1 MGKPS
6 ISLFPSD
13 ASLPGCVRNW
23 MRPVISSPSDASLPG
38 CVRNWMRPSLSPLP
52 AMRRCPDASGTGC
65 VQLSPLPAMRRCPDA
80 SGTGCVQLSPLPA
93 MRRCPDASGTGCV
106 QFISSPSD
114 ASLPGRVR
122 NWMRPVIPPSQ
133 RCVATRMRPE
143 TGCVQFAVM
152 RRCPDASGNWMR
164 SVNGDASLPGMRP
177 ELDASSQRRCVAAR
191 MRPKT
196 GCVQFAA
203 MRRWPD
209 ASEPGCI
216 QLTSSLRDASL
227 PGCVQQLDQRRVA
240 APDASDSWMRLVNL
254 PTMRRGTERP
264 WTGYA
269 QRKGP
274 QDSRYRWSECAR
286 SMDLV
291 VMYFPAGCVLRL
303 LNECIEIAFPD
314 ITGVGCQ
321 PRATARGETPKR
333 WPS

>member
-1 MGKPS
+1 MRPE
-6 ISLFPSD
+6 LD
-13 ASLPGCVRNW
+13 ASSYL
-23 MRPVISSPSDASLPG
+23 
-38 CVRNWMRPSLSPLP
+38 
-52 AMRRCPDASGTGC
+52 
-65 VQLSPLPAMRRCPDA
+65 
-80 SGTGCVQLSPLPA
+80 
-93 MRRCPDASGTGCV
+93 
-106 QFISSPSD
+106 
-114 ASLPGRVR
+114 
-122 NWMRPVIPPSQ
+122 PSQ

-164 SVNGDASLPGMRP
+164 PVNGDASLPGCVRNWMRPVNGDASLPGCVWNWMRPFNSSPSDASLPGCVRKLDAFSQRRCVAARMRP

-303 LNECIEIAFPD
+303 LNEMRRDCIP
-314 ITGVGCQ
+314 
-321 PRATARGETPKR
+321 
-333 WPS
+333 